1 MELEHG
7 VFENDTGHEN
17 DQCVVINRNI
27 GDLDSNVEDDRA
39 DEYIDV
45 IDGKPRRIK
54 RPLKQKMDS
63 LRDEEIPELVGVVI
77 YIVLSVVYAMS
88 VSIITIYHLYPGP
101 NCSKLTM
108 SLVNDSLKFTLSDTQ
123 IC

>member
-7 VFENDTGHEN
+7 VFENDTGHED

-27 GDLDSNVEDDRA
+27 SDLDSNVEDDRA

-54 RPLKQKMDS
+54 RPLRQKMDS

-77 YIVLSVVYAMS
+77 YIVLSEVYAMS
-88 VSIITIYHLYPGP
+88 SSIITIYIHV
-101 NCSKLTM
+101 TR
-108 SLVNDSLKFTLSDTQ
+108 
-123 IC
+123 